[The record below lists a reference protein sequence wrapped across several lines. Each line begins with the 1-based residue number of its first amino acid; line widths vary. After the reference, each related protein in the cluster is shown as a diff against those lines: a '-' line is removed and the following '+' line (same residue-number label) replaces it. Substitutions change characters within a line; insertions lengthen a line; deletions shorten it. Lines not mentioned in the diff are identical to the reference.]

1 MERKV
6 EVEWAVRAQADLE
19 NIYNYLLIHWTEK
32 EADHFLE
39 LALEFQN
46 LIAQHPAAFPKSR
59 KRRAYRIGLIH
70 RYVTALYIVDSDK
83 ITILSLVDNR
93 SKSKSRL

>member
-1 MERKV
+1 MGKKV
-6 EVEWAVRAQADLE
+6 EVEWSIRAEADLD

-32 EADHFLE
+32 EADYFLE

-46 LIAQHPAAFPKSR
+46 LIAQYPGAFPKSR
-59 KRRAYRIGLIH
+59 KRKSYRIGLIH
-70 RYVTALYIVDSDK
+70 RNVTALYIVNPGK

-93 SKSKSRL
+93 SKSKSRW

>member
-1 MERKV
+1 MEKKV
-6 EVEWAVRAQADLE
+6 EVQWSIRAETDLE
-19 NIYNYLLIHWTEK
+19 NIYQYLLNHWTEK
-32 EADHFLE
+32 EAEYFLG

-46 LIAQHPAAFPKSR
+46 LFARHPKAFPESR
-59 KRRAYRIGLIH
+59 KRKAYRIGLIH
-70 RYVTALYIVDSDK
+70 RYVTALDIVDPVK